1 MGSRVEGVN
10 WLCTGT
16 GRIIT
21 SHFSLEVTWES
32 SRGLYGA
39 SPIMQYFREA
49 ILLPV
54 VVVVAIQTILICDIK
69 QFK

>member
-1 MGSRVEGVN
+1 MGSSVAGVN

-16 GRIIT
+16 GQIIIA
-21 SHFSLEVTWES
+21 HFSLEVTWES

-39 SPIMQYFREA
+39 SPSMQYFREA

-54 VVVVAIQTILICDIK
+54 VVVVIL
-69 QFK
+69 QF